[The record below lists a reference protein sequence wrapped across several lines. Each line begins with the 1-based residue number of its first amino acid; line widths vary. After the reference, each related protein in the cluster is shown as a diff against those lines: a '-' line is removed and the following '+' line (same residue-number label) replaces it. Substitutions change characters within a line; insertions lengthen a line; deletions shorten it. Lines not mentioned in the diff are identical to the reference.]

1 MFGISLTFNFILIF
15 IIFLLY
21 KRLGKKVTNKDIEN
35 YILQNFLEVEDL

>member
-21 KRLGKKVTNKDIEN
+21 KQLGKKITDKDIEK
-35 YILQNFLEVEDL
+35 YILNNFMEVDNL